1 MLSLDLLEAPWS
13 IRGAGPVRVNLYPEL
28 DLTLYGTVSWSRDN
42 LSGNVNWEFEP
53 AEDAEEHR
61 ERYNGKARLGDGLWP
76 LVIYGE
82 GSIEAY
88 LHPAH

>member
-1 MLSLDLLEAPWS
+1 ME
-13 IRGAGPVRVNLYPEL
+13 
-28 DLTLYGTVSWSRDN
+28 
-42 LSGNVNWEFEP
+42 
-53 AEDAEEHR
+53 
-61 ERYNGKARLGDGLWP
+61 KARLDVKHLA